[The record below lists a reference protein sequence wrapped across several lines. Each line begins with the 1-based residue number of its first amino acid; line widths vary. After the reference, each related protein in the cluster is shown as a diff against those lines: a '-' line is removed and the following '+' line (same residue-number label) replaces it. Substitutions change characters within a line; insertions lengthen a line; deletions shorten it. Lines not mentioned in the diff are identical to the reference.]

1 MNERKKKK
9 DIYVIAPDSIY
20 SSGLKEVFDEFPLRC
35 INTEIGEENA
45 IGIAS
50 GLRLKNK
57 KAVIDISS
65 CFLQRGYDQIRE
77 NVSRQKLPALFFV
90 EKAGLNGEDGES
102 HQGLYDVARLKTIP
116 SCKVRMPFDVSSL
129 EYIRKVYSF
138 SSDKPLFVRIPR
150 EKDVRDRKI
159 RGFTDLFPLDR
170 YRKGKYA
177 FIGVGPL
184 GMQLAEK
191 RKRYHRFDVFRLLDL
206 LSEDSLFD
214 SYNLLRYKRIF
225 LYDPYSTKE
234 GSASHIGSYLLRH
247 SYKGKYYPM
256 AFENKFV
263 PVGQNEDLLKR
274 NSLYP
279 RDVLEDILDTCH
291 RHRKKEKKK

>member
-1 MNERKKKK
+1 
-9 DIYVIAPDSIY
+9 
-20 SSGLKEVFDEFPLRC
+20 
-35 INTEIGEENA
+35 
-45 IGIAS
+45 
-50 GLRLKNK
+50 
-57 KAVIDISS
+57 
-65 CFLQRGYDQIRE
+65 
-77 NVSRQKLPALFFV
+77 
-90 EKAGLNGEDGES
+90 
-102 HQGLYDVARLKTIP
+102 
-116 SCKVRMPFDVSSL
+116 MPFDVSSL

-256 AFENKFV
+256 AFENKFG